1 MFVLTGCDTLS
12 YFYRKSKTA
21 ILEWVLKHKVVAVE
35 LLSDFEEYTHLSEMS
50 EGKLKRFVQIFVFGM
65 DVVMYVCSNLLPLT
79 VKKQPPEVFCK
90 KDVFKNFTIVT
101 GKH

>member
-12 YFYRKSKTA
+12 CFYRKFKTA
-21 ILEWVLKHKVVAVE
+21 ILEWVLKYKVVAVE

-65 DVVMYVCSNLLPLT
+65 DVAMYVCSNLLPLT
-79 VKKQPPEVFCK
+79 VKKQPPEVFCE
-90 KDVFKNFTIVT
+90 KDVFRNFTIVT